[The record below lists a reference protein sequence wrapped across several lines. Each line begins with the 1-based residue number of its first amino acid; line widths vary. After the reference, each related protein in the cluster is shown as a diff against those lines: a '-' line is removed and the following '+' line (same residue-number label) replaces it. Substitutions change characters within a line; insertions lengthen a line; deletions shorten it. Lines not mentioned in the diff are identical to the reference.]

1 MWVERM
7 SSLSSDNVLSRNSLN
22 FSLPIYILVIQTLRI
37 SVRFFTTLREVTGK
51 REETLQFAKGDSVTV
66 NRVLEKLAEEH
77 GKRFVEYVYD
87 TRTKEVKGFLQFLI
101 NGRSTSSFEGLQ
113 TKLTNGDVL
122 AIIPPVG
129 GG

>member
-66 NRVLEKLAEEH
+66 NRVLEKLAEEY

-101 NGRSTSSFEGLQ
+101 NGRSISSFEGLQ

-122 AIIPPVG
+122 AIVPPVG